1 MKVALVHD
9 YLNQMGGAERVV
21 LALHEIFPDAP
32 IYTSIYD
39 PQRVD
44 PAFQK
49 MDIRTSFMQRLPMVT
64 KHHQPYLPIYPFAM
78 ESLDLRGFDLI
89 LSSSSAFGKGVI
101 TRPETLHI
109 CYCHTPMRWCWN
121 YDEYVER

>member
-21 LALHEIFPDAP
+21 MAFHEIFPDAP

-44 PAFQK
+44 PAFQQIGCYSQTI
-49 MDIRTSFMQRLPMVT
+49 DL
-64 KHHQPYLPIYPFAM
+64 LLG
-78 ESLDLRGFDLI
+78 SLARGGTDHRITPSLRGIEL
-89 LSSSSAFGKGVI
+89 
-101 TRPETLHI
+101 
-109 CYCHTPMRWCWN
+109 
-121 YDEYVER
+121 VEDTGPLAPAD